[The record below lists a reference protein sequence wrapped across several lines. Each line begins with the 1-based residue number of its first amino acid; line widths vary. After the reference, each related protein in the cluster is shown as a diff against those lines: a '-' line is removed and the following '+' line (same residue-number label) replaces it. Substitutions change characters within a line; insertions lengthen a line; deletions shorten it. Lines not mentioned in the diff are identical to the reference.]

1 VPETAEAKAA
11 RKALAR
17 AAERRRRAVAELRLA
32 ESMCG
37 YAAAQLANGLS
48 AEQARLAALETA
60 GELVAV
66 AAVLRRAAWTT
77 TADRRRLA
85 ALMAG
90 RGLPTGRSPPG
101 SACPTG
107 PSAATCAADRPG
119 ARLPPADRSTG
130 PIRTPAS
137 FGRRDDST
145 TGESLAVGM
154 GVQPPTRGP
163 GGQGPRGKGTTQ

>member
-1 VPETAEAKAA
+1 MPESAEAKAT
-11 RKALAR
+11 RKAQAR

-32 ESMCG
+32 ESLCG

-60 GELVAV
+60 GELCAV

-90 RGLPTGRSPPG
+90 RGLPTKQIADRLGVSDWTVRAYLRGRPQARRTAP
-101 SACPTG
+101 ARRQVD
-107 PSAATCAADRPG
+107 AADPAPG
-119 ARLPPADRSTG
+119 TE
-130 PIRTPAS
+130 RT
-137 FGRRDDST
+137 FR
-145 TGESLAVGM
+145 
-154 GVQPPTRGP
+154 
-163 GGQGPRGKGTTQ
+163 

>member
-1 VPETAEAKAA
+1 VPESAEAKAR

-17 AAERRRRAVAELRLA
+17 AVERRRRAVTELRLA

-48 AEQARLAALETA
+48 AEQARLEALEVA

-85 ALMAG
+85 ALWAG
-90 RGLPTGRSPPG
+90 RGLR
-101 SACPTG
+101 
-107 PSAATCAADRPG
+107 
-119 ARLPPADRSTG
+119 
-130 PIRTPAS
+130 
-137 FGRRDDST
+137 
-145 TGESLAVGM
+145 TGEIAARI
-154 GVQPPTRGP
+154 GVSDFTVRAYLRGRP
-163 GGQGPRGKGTTQ
+163 QARRTVPAGRQVDGSSGR